1 MQGKI
6 MDKTTGRLTVI
17 KFMAFIIDAALA
29 LAVFGFLLF
38 HVKMVQTPKP

>member
-1 MQGKI
+1 MQGI
-6 MDKTTGRLTVI
+6 MMDKTTGRLTVI